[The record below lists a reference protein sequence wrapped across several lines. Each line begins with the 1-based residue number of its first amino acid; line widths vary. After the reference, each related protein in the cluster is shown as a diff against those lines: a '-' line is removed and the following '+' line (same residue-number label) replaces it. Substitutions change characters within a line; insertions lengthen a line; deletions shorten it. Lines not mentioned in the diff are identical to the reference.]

1 MDFNTRKL
9 ITDVFNNGG
18 YILDFND
25 YHWKIFTIDSV
36 GIDLK
41 EKYNVSKGK
50 SLTEFLADNQYSDD
64 LKYKLTNDLIAY
76 YEENKDKNEYI
87 DLDRLN
93 ELKQLISNHTS
104 IIKSDN
110 FTNTDYVKKQIS
122 MLNYALKEQSA
133 YECIGLAKEN
143 VETCCKDILKSYAV
157 PPNHQFV
164 PLLEQTLKVLGIS
177 RKEET
182 IKNIIDGLVKTLQSL
197 SKLRNENGSGHG
209 RESNHCD
216 IEMRYAKLAINVATT
231 IIYFFNDTYKVNN
244 K

>member
-1 MDFNTRKL
+1 MDFKTRKL
-9 ITDVFNNGG
+9 ITDVFNDGG

-25 YHWKIFTIDSV
+25 YDWKMFTLDSV
-36 GIDLK
+36 CIDLK
-41 EKYNVSKGK
+41 EMYNVSKGK
-50 SLTEFLADNQYSDD
+50 SLVKFLEDDQYSDD

-76 YEENKDKNEYI
+76 YEENKDKNKNI
-87 DLDRLN
+87 DSDRLN
-93 ELKQLISNHTS
+93 KLKQLISNHTS
-104 IIKSDN
+104 IIKNDN

-122 MLNYALKEQSA
+122 RLNNALHNQSA
-133 YECIGLAKEN
+133 YDCIGLAKEN

-157 PPNHQFV
+157 TPDHRFV
-164 PLLEQTLKVLGIS
+164 PLINQTLKVLEIS

-182 IKNIIDGLVKTLQSL
+182 IKNIIHGLVKTLESL

-209 RESNHCD
+209 RESNHYD